1 MAEPTEQKPHG
12 FHVTVKGIAITAAG
26 ALASALAIWA
36 VMDFLP
42 GAISNAH
49 ADEHSVDKEQL
60 QKVAVIASE
69 NALYINTQ
77 ILANLYLR
85 ADRLRTAVANGDATA
100 REPLAN
106 AEVEIRRREA
116 RLAQADDG

>member
-1 MAEPTEQKPHG
+1 MAEPEEQKPPG

-26 ALASALAIWA
+26 ALAGALAIWA

-49 ADEHSVDKEQL
+49 ADEHVLDKAQL
-60 QKVAVIASE
+60 EKVAEIASG
-69 NALYINTQ
+69 NAVYINTQ

-85 ADRLRTAVANGDATA
+85 ADRLRTAVADGDVTA

-116 RLAQADDG
+116 NLADDDG